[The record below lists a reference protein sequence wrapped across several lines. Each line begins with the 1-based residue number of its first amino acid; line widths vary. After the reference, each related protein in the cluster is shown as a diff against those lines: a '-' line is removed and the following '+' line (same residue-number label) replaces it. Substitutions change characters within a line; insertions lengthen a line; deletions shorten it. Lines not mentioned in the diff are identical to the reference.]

1 MSVRTENRDWT
12 EKQFREA
19 YVLLSE
25 FLATVDTAL
34 EGDHPC
40 RARVVYWLA
49 RYEGKESPSDS
60 E

>member
-1 MSVRTENRDWT
+1 MNVRTENREWT
-12 EKQFREA
+12 ENLFREA

-40 RARVVYWLA
+40 RARVVNWLA
-49 RYEGKESPSDS
+49 RYEGKEAPSDS
-60 E
+60 D

>member
-1 MSVRTENRDWT
+1 MNVRTDNRDWT
-12 EKQFREA
+12 EDLFREA

-40 RARVVYWLA
+40 RARVVDWLT
-49 RYEGKESPSDS
+49 RYEAKGSPSDTG
-60 E
+60 